1 MYNISKKHGI
11 QLIPNVVWKFVYQD
25 YLKAYPDPQFD
36 EETLEDHLHE
46 TFEGIGDGYFQW
58 KAFKTN
64 RIIMWCGFGT
74 TEIH

>member
-46 TFEGIGDGYFQW
+46 TFEGIEDAYFQ
-58 KAFKTN
+58 
-64 RIIMWCGFGT
+64 
-74 TEIH
+74 